1 MFPQFMHSDST
12 TLNFPSILKCTHMG
26 HCPILVCVNVYL
38 SYLRAWTTLPIQII
52 WIKQSFELSS
62 ECQEPIG
69 NKKKTVKASSIICS
83 FKKQSIVKWNKLTE
97 EINKVHNTFPFAR
110 AWRWW
115 VMWPYISGET
125 LHLPR
130 GSLTAASKPEATNTN
145 SGSNCK
151 KTGPVCWSCSM
162 ECPPANQSFGLQV
175 VMSWSLRV

>member
-1 MFPQFMHSDST
+1 MHSYG
-12 TLNFPSILKCTHMG
+12 TLPYSSG
-26 HCPILVCVNVYL
+26 NVYL
-38 SYLRAWTTLPIQII
+38 SNLRAWTTLPIQII

-69 NKKKTVKASSIICS
+69 NKNKTVKASSIICS
-83 FKKQSIVKWNKLTE
+83 FKKRSIVKWNKLTE
-97 EINKVHNTFPFAR
+97 DINKVHSTFPFAR

-115 VMWPYISGET
+115 LMWPYISGET

-151 KTGPVCWSCSM
+151 KQALCAEAARWNIHQQPKLWLASSHQLKL
-162 ECPPANQSFGLQV
+162 E
-175 VMSWSLRV
+175 SLINFRRQFTESTKHPCT